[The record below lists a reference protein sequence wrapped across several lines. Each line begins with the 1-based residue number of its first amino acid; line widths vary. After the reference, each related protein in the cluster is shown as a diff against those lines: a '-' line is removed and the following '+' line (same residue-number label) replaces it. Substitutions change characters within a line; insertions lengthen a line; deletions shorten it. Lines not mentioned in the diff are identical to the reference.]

1 MYIVYKVQVDTMKI
15 TAQHLVIDKYVH
27 SKERGATL
35 LGNVRTGRVL
45 WRADSSPILPNLS
58 FSTRPSLYLPCT
70 LGSTT
75 RLLGAPGYQ
84 MKP

>member
-1 MYIVYKVQVDTMKI
+1 MYIVYKVQVDTLKI
-15 TAQHLVIDKYVH
+15 TAQHLVIDKHVH
-27 SKERGATL
+27 SKERGATV
-35 LGNVRTGRVL
+35 LGNV
-45 WRADSSPILPNLS
+45 RADSSPILPNLS